1 MFKDIA
7 RSIDLGA
14 LPQIGL
20 VAFVVAFLA
29 IAAYAF
35 WMPRADRRTYA
46 ALPLDDDTPAG
57 DGAPSTG
64 DTPAAAAPPDAPAAD
79 PSRLARRP
87 ASR

>member
-46 ALPLDDDTPAG
+46 ALPLDDDMPTG
-57 DGAPSTG
+57 DGAPS
-64 DTPAAAAPPDAPAAD
+64 PDAHTPETSPAD
-79 PSRLARRP
+79 SSRSSRRP